1 MFPDVYSV
9 TPPDRSLIAEKF
21 VMPILSICFKT
32 PAISEVLGSVFMLFT
47 ISIVRTRKRYESS
60 AVCFSCARAEL
71 NEPHIITLPPMPK
84 ASDSSH
90 IMHSMILSRN
100 FILNLQTVADLVY
113 GHKLVL
119 PADFFAHTLNV
130 DINCF

>member
-1 MFPDVYSV
+1 MFPDVYSS
-9 TPPDRSLIAEKF
+9 TPPERSLIAEKF
-21 VMPILSICFKT
+21 VMPIPSICFKT

-71 NEPHIITLPPMPK
+71 NEPHIMKLPPMPK

-100 FILNLQTVADLVY
+100 FILNLQAVADLVY
-113 GHKLVL
+113 GNELVL
-119 PADFFAHTLNV
+119 PTDLFAHALNM
-130 DINCF
+130 DIDGF

>member
-1 MFPDVYSV
+1 MYSS
-9 TPPDRSLIAEKF
+9 TPPERSLIAEKF
-21 VMPILSICFKT
+21 VMPIPSICFKT

-71 NEPHIITLPPMPK
+71 NEPHIMKLPPMPK

-100 FILNLQTVADLVY
+100 FILNLQAVADLAY
-113 GHKLVL
+113 GNELVL
-119 PADFFAHTLNV
+119 PTDLFAHALNM
-130 DINCF
+130 DIDGF